1 MPKKLYRSDTNRMIS
16 GICGGLGE
24 YFEMDPTLVRLLV
37 ILGFFASHGTAI
49 VIYIIAWIII
59 PDRMTS
65 GEPIPEPDA
74 TQSTQLPRS
83 TTWALL
89 PGIVLIGLGGMLLIR
104 EYFFWFSMGEIWP
117 LLLIGAGL
125 ILVFYRGSK
134 FGQCSAP
141 TSQNGTTASMN
152 NGGPVTGENGG
163 GI

>member
-24 YFEMDPTLVRLLV
+24 YFGMDPTLVRLLV
-37 ILGFFASHGTAI
+37 ILGFFASYGTAI

-65 GEPIPEPDA
+65 GESIPEPDT
-74 TQSTQLPRS
+74 TQPPPIPRS
-83 TTWALL
+83 TSWALL
-89 PGIVLIGLGGMLLIR
+89 PGMVLIGLGGMLLIR

-125 ILVFYRGSK
+125 ILVFHRGTK
-134 FGQCSAP
+134 FSNSSEP
-141 TSQNGTTASMN
+141 TWQNGTFSSMN
-152 NGGPVTGENGG
+152 NNGPATGENGG